1 MLSLLIII
9 TKTIINI
16 IMIFRCVKE
25 VKEKTGMRLTIK
37 VSALEIAGNREEL
50 RDLLVSFR
58 GQEVQPQGKRFQ
70 IGQ

>member
-1 MLSLLIII
+1 
-9 TKTIINI
+9 
-16 IMIFRCVKE
+16 MIFRCVKE

-50 RDLLVSFR
+50 RDLLVSLR
-58 GQEVQPQGKRFQ
+58 GQEVQHQGKRCQ